1 MEIKKRISRIE
12 RCGSDENFIFL
23 EVFLSREGA
32 TTFILS
38 RETCKILIKN
48 LEEELENQKRKW
60 NFERR

>member
-1 MEIKKRISRIE
+1 MKIKKRISKIE
-12 RCGSDENFIFL
+12 GCGSDENFIFVD
-23 EVFLSREGA
+23 VFLSRGES

-60 NFERR
+60 IF